1 MIYLTYQWT
10 SQRFLSSTFMVFST
24 DTDKVQPALS
34 KKESV
39 QKESVQK
46 EVKATV
52 SQKAT
57 LSWEISDSKSEV
69 KWYKDGKLLGTS
81 KTIHAESKGKSHQ
94 LVIDSVEKKDAG
106 EYKCEAGAESLVFK
120 MHVEGKE
127 IVCLINTIFISWFS

>member
-1 MIYLTYQWT
+1 
-10 SQRFLSSTFMVFST
+10 MVFST

-34 KKESV
+34 K
-39 QKESVQK
+39 KESVQK

-69 KWYKDGKLLGTS
+69 KWYKDGKLLATS
-81 KTIHAESKGKSHQ
+81 KTIHAESKGKSQQ

-127 IVCLINTIFISWFS
+127 IVVCLINAKYLCHGLFILRT